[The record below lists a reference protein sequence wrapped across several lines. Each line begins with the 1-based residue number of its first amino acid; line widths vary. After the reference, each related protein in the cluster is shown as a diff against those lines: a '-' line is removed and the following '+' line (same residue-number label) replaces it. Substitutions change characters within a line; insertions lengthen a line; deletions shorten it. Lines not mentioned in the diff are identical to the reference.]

1 MTVLSEFVDEFVAW
15 AKARGEILSPTVVE
29 TLLVAHQAVDEAN
42 DVGHWHCDEVASLL
56 LDYYPR
62 HVAGTQEIV
71 SGTVPTLAALF
82 DYLTET
88 GRFAPCSDRVPRLR
102 RTLIETAEEFGP
114 AMREPARPGPR
125 TALGVALDADADA
138 DAGDAGSVHE
148 WMSELGAQPHS
159 ERLALIDADDPNAP
173 SLRELA
179 GLPQSLPPV
188 RVRPTAE
195 LAEAAR
201 ACALLAQAR
210 DLALF
215 LAGPTPV
222 TSTGVLRVADAI
234 AAADAL
240 ELWEEQ
246 AGAAGDP
253 PDGPRAGRTPRGA
266 RAIPALM
273 RRWTLAV
280 DTGLL
285 HRSRTRVR
293 PGAALAAWPDGSDEQ
308 VLAVWEDALE
318 SVVSTGLD
326 FGEEN
331 TRVHVPESLEGMA
344 AAVLTRLFLEREP
357 CPLDDLAEGLE
368 WAAIDSHPF
377 GAFQWSYWKQEHG
390 CPVRL
395 VVDRLMSLGALH
407 LADGEVTLSPLGTW
421 AVRRQLADLGVDV
434 PERPP
439 LAASPASEL
448 ITALVDMPDTDVKA
462 ELTGWLDAREPAHAA
477 AELLQAAA
485 GSDPASRAVA
495 LTAVAD
501 LGEAADSA
509 WRAAL
514 SQPSL
519 RAYAAAALPD
529 AHHELT
535 RADADWMLI
544 DVCAALLRFD
554 AVEETVA
561 HLDELGTP
569 TELAAMMDD
578 LGRVAHE
585 DTVDV
590 LTSIGDHH
598 PDRGVSKAARKAAF
612 RSRSRLTQLR

>member
-1 MTVLSEFVDEFVAW
+1 VTVLSEFVDEFVAW

-29 TLLVAHQAVDEAN
+29 TLLVAHQAVDDAN

-56 LDYYPR
+56 LTYYPR
-62 HVAGTQEIV
+62 HVSSTQEIV
-71 SGTVPTLAALF
+71 AGTVPTIEALF
-82 DYLTET
+82 DYLAET
-88 GRFAPCSDRVPRLR
+88 GRFAPCSDRIRRLR
-102 RTLIETAEEFGP
+102 RSLLEAAEQFGP
-114 AMREPARPGPR
+114 AMRAAARPESSR
-125 TALGVALDADADA
+125 ALALALDAEGAADR
-138 DAGDAGSVHE
+138 GSVDE
-148 WMSELGAQPHS
+148 WMSELRARPYDD
-159 ERLALIDADDPNAP
+159 RLALAGPDDPDAP

-179 GLPQSLPPV
+179 GLPRSLPPV

-201 ACALLAQAR
+201 ACTLLAQAR
-210 DLALF
+210 ELALF

-240 ELWEEQ
+240 ELWEEDERVTD
-246 AGAAGDP
+246 GFRGDQ
-253 PDGPRAGRTPRGA
+253 PRTGHRAPRGA

-280 DTGLL
+280 DTDLL
-285 HRSRTRVR
+285 RRSRTRVQ
-293 PGAALAAWPDGSDEQ
+293 PGAALEAWPDGSDEQ

-326 FGEEN
+326 LGEEN
-331 TRVHVPESLEGMA
+331 PRVHVPESLEGMA

-390 CPVRL
+390 CPVRM
-395 VVDRLMSLGALH
+395 VVDRLVRLGALH
-407 LADGEVTLSPLGTW
+407 VADGEVALSPLGVW

-439 LAASPASEL
+439 LAACPASEL

-462 ELTGWLDAREPAHAA
+462 ELNGWLDARAPDRAA

-485 GSDPASRAVA
+485 ESDPASRAVA

-501 LGEAADSA
+501 LGDAAEAA
-509 WRAAL
+509 WRQAL
-514 SQPSL
+514 SQPCL

-529 AHHELT
+529 VHHELT

-569 TELAAMMDD
+569 AELAAMMDD
-578 LGRVAHE
+578 LGRVAHD

-598 PDRGVSKAARKAAF
+598 PDPGVSKAARKAAF